1 MATFR
6 AGMVPPA
13 NTKDGETA
21 PGPLTE
27 KQRMAPMRIEGKLKP
42 GDRRMLNPVLEPVLE
57 PVEGEEIGVKK
68 KREESKVYRK
78 KAGEGSVEEAFE
90 EVGRMGKDMPPM
102 RMPKSPLVMYAKGGK
117 VGSASKRADGCVQ
130 RGKTRGKMV

>member
-27 KQRMAPMRIEGKLKP
+27 KQRMAPMRIGGKLKP
-42 GDRRMLNPVLEPVLE
+42 GDRRMLEPVLE

-78 KAGEGSVEEAFE
+78 KAGEDSVEAAFE

-102 RMPKSPLVMYAKGGK
+102 RMPKSPLIAYAGGGK
-117 VGSASKRADGCVQ
+117 VGSASKRADGCAQ
-130 RGKTRGKMV
+130 RGKTRGKVL

>member
-6 AGMVPPA
+6 AGMVPPMP
-13 NTKDGETA
+13 DEGA

-27 KQRMAPMRIEGKLKP
+27 KQRMGKMVIGSKKDLKP
-42 GDRRMLNPVLEPVLE
+42 GDRRMLNPVLEPV
-57 PVEGEEIGVKK
+57 EGEEVGVKK

-130 RGKTRGKMV
+130 RGKTRGKFV